1 MSVPIT
7 EVHNRLSYWLKRLP
21 ERPVVITRR
30 GKPVGVLISPEEYE
44 RLRRVQAYLDML
56 RLSRSLQDSD
66 VRADELIR
74 ASREE
79 LETRL

>member
-7 EVHNRLSYWLKRLP
+7 EVHNRLSYWLKKLP
-21 ERPVVITRR
+21 EQPVVITRR

-44 RLRRVQAYLDML
+44 RLNQVHAYLDML
-56 RLSRSLQDSD
+56 RLAHSLQDSD
-66 VRADELIR
+66 VTADELFR

-79 LETRL
+79 LETRR